1 MINIYTGDIDL
12 FLIEHYLDL
21 YLQLG
26 YLKVSG
32 RTIEAKIDLTTQKT
46 MSKIVILRRV
56 SEDKVRT
63 DIRLID

>member
-1 MINIYTGDIDL
+1 VYSKPFYLINTGRGGINL

-26 YLKVSG
+26 YLKVRG
-32 RTIEAKIDLTTQKT
+32 WTIEAKIYLTTQEA

-56 SEDKVRT
+56 SE
-63 DIRLID
+63 